1 MKEKFKTK
9 KAKILIGIL
18 FGILIILI
26 GILVY
31 LQYLEKQEKEMIKE
45 IKTYYNDYVIT
56 SRNTK
61 IYNKNN
67 KKIGIIKKN
76 FILKLEKKRINT
88 SKDQYFKIES
98 KDFYVYYKD
107 LKKTEKKENVKNN
120 HYIVFNQNLESN
132 EIISFYK
139 NDKEVLKVKDKF
151 NLPIEYMD
159 DKYYYVNYL
168 NEILGIRKDDKLK
181 LVNKENTTDKES
193 EYISIINYD
202 NIYKDENCNNDTC
215 IDFDKVKEQLNYLK
229 ENNFY
234 TITLDEY
241 RNWLDGKIR
250 LKEKAILLTT
260 PNNNQNVIDLNNEF
274 ALKLEILTNV
284 QDLKFVDANNKTTK
298 ESKKDNLSRYVIKN
312 KTSLDDF
319 KRMSAGEE
327 VKEPVTK
334 TEKVVSNANG
344 QKIPVL
350 NYHFFYDPALGES
363 CNENICLEVS
373 VFRQQLDYLKNN
385 GYKTLTMDEF
395 TKWMYGQIELPAK
408 SVLITIDDGAMGTG
422 NHNGNKLIPILE
434 EYNMHA
440 TLFLISG
447 WWDVN
452 NYRSKNLD
460 IQSHTYDMHQYGN
473 CGKGQV
479 VCATKEELVN
489 DLKKSLA
496 IVDNN
501 NSFCFPFYSYSDV
514 AIEGVK
520 EAGFKM
526 SFIGGYRKASRNDDK
541 YKIPRYPI
549 HKTTTMNQFIQ
560 MVN

>member
-76 FILKLEKKRINT
+76 FILKLEKKSINT
-88 SKDQYFKIES
+88 FKDQYFKIEN

-215 IDFDKVKEQLNYLK
+215 INFDKVKEQLNYLK

-260 PNNNQNVIDLNNEF
+260 PNNNRNVIDLNNEF

-298 ESKKDNLSRYVIKN
+298 GCK
-312 KTSLDDF
+312 
-319 KRMSAGEE
+319 
-327 VKEPVTK
+327 
-334 TEKVVSNANG
+334 
-344 QKIPVL
+344 
-350 NYHFFYDPALGES
+350 
-363 CNENICLEVS
+363 
-373 VFRQQLDYLKNN
+373 
-385 GYKTLTMDEF
+385 
-395 TKWMYGQIELPAK
+395 
-408 SVLITIDDGAMGTG
+408 
-422 NHNGNKLIPILE
+422 
-434 EYNMHA
+434 
-440 TLFLISG
+440 
-447 WWDVN
+447 
-452 NYRSKNLD
+452 
-460 IQSHTYDMHQYGN
+460 
-473 CGKGQV
+473 
-479 VCATKEELVN
+479 
-489 DLKKSLA
+489 
-496 IVDNN
+496 
-501 NSFCFPFYSYSDV
+501 
-514 AIEGVK
+514 
-520 EAGFKM
+520 
-526 SFIGGYRKASRNDDK
+526 
-541 YKIPRYPI
+541 
-549 HKTTTMNQFIQ
+549 
-560 MVN
+560 

>member
-1 MKEKFKTK
+1 MKEKFNTK

-31 LQYLEKQEKEMIKE
+31 LQYLEKQEKKMIKE

-88 SKDQYFKIES
+88 SKDQYFKIEN

-120 HYIVFNQNLESN
+120 HYIVFNQNLKSN

-215 IDFDKVKEQLNYLK
+215 INFDKVKEQLNYLK

-489 DLKKSLA
+489 D
-496 IVDNN
+496 
-501 NSFCFPFYSYSDV
+501 
-514 AIEGVK
+514 
-520 EAGFKM
+520 
-526 SFIGGYRKASRNDDK
+526 
-541 YKIPRYPI
+541 
-549 HKTTTMNQFIQ
+549 
-560 MVN
+560 

>member
-76 FILKLEKKRINT
+76 FILKLEKKSINT
-88 SKDQYFKIES
+88 FKDQYFKIEN

-215 IDFDKVKEQLNYLK
+215 INFDKVKEQLNYLK

-260 PNNNQNVIDLNNEF
+260 PNNNQNVIDLNNEY

-312 KTSLDDF
+312 
-319 KRMSAGEE
+319 
-327 VKEPVTK
+327 
-334 TEKVVSNANG
+334 
-344 QKIPVL
+344 VL

-526 SFIGGYRKASRNDDK
+526 SFIGGYRKASRSIKFQD
-541 YKIPRYPI
+541 IL
-549 HKTTTMNQFIQ
+549 FIRQ
-560 MVN
+560 LQ